1 MHDLDR
7 TYLEDTEG
15 LEHADGEYGD
25 HGEDEEGEGDGHGE
39 DEDREAQGHEGGEI
53 FHEDEVTEMA
63 AELLGLSGEQELDHF
78 LGDFL
83 RKAGDLAGKFLSS
96 SQGKALG
103 GILKGVAVP
112 ALANAI
118 APGAGGAMASALG
131 FELEGLSPEDQE
143 FEAAKQFIRL
153 GAEAVRQAAGAPQG
167 VDPRA
172 VAETAMTRAAQQ
184 FAPGLLHGA
193 LPEGAPALPAESGR
207 WTRRGHHIILHGVY

>member
-25 HGEDEEGEGDGHGE
+25 HGEDEHDDHGE

-63 AELLGLSGEQELDHF
+63 AQLLGASSESELDHF

-83 RKAGDLAGKFLSS
+83 RKAGDLAGKLLSS

-103 GILKGVAVP
+103 GILKGVARSAVP
-112 ALANAI
+112 ALASAI
-118 APGAGGAMASALG
+118 APGVGGAIASALG

-143 FEAAKQFIRL
+143 FEAAKQLIRL
-153 GAEAVRQAAGAPQG
+153 GAEAVRQAAGAPPG
-167 VDPRA
+167 ADPRA
-172 VAETAMTRAAQQ
+172 VAEAAMTRAAQQ
-184 FAPGLLHGA
+184 FAPGLLRGA
-193 LPEGAPALPAESGR
+193 LPEGAPSLSAESGR
-207 WTRRGHHIILHGVY
+207 WTRRGRHIILHGVY